1 MKDNIRKLYNDW
13 LEDTINA
20 EVPYRLDPAVGEVT
34 EDLNLYTGLDL
45 TWEEWSE
52 YYEDSLDYIEYL
64 EERADARKRFEG
76 RRFGD
81 LTEKEKEELMSKVS
95 GTYEV
100 EHGGEVYTLDF
111 NNGLSISASAG
122 DGEDE
127 VTHKVADNAR
137 FYFADE
143 V

>member
-1 MKDNIRKLYNDW
+1 MKDNIKKLYIEW
-13 LEDTINA
+13 LKDTIQA
-20 EVPYRLDPAVGEVT
+20 DVPYQLDPAVGEVV
-34 EDLNLYTGLDL
+34 EDLNFYTGLDL
-45 TWEEWSE
+45 TWEEWNE
-52 YYEDSLDYIEYL
+52 YYMDSVEIIEYL

-81 LTEKEKEELMSKVS
+81 LTEGEKEEIMNRIS

-100 EHGGEVYTLDF
+100 ERGGERYTLDF
-111 NNGLSISASAG
+111 DNGLSIAAIAG
-122 DGEDE
+122 EEEDE
-127 VTHKVADNAR
+127 ISHRVADNAR

>member
-1 MKDNIRKLYNDW
+1 MKDNIKKIYVEW

-64 EERADARKRFEG
+64 EERADARKRFDG
-76 RRFGD
+76 RRYGD
-81 LTEKEKEELMSKVS
+81 LTEEEKEEIMNIVADTYKV
-95 GTYEV
+95 ER
-100 EHGGEVYTLDF
+100 GGEGYTLDF
-111 NNGLSISASAG
+111 TNGLSIAASAG
-122 DGEDE
+122 EDEDE

>member
-1 MKDNIRKLYNDW
+1 MKDNIKKLYTEW
-13 LEDTINA
+13 LEDTIQA
-20 EVPYRLDPAVGEVT
+20 DVPYQLDPAVGEVV
-34 EDLNLYTGLDL
+34 EDLNFYTGLDL
-45 TWEEWSE
+45 TWEEWDE
-52 YYEDSLDYIEYL
+52 YYTAFADTIEYL

-81 LTEKEKEELMSKVS
+81 LTEEEREEIMQTVS

-100 EHGGEVYTLDF
+100 EHGGDCYILDF
-111 NNGLSISASAG
+111 DNGLSIAATAG
-122 DGEDE
+122 EGEDE
-127 VTHKVADNAR
+127 AIHKVADNAK